1 MFLRTLLLPDSLF
14 SKKSTDKGKT
24 KMNTTLKTT
33 RPKLASPWIYFLA
46 TYIWS
51 GIFGGLAILL
61 DLSMET
67 AAGLGLVLLAA
78 VAPMVTGIAF
88 TYLTRDQEGRRDYW
102 KRVISFKRIP
112 ARWYLVIFLFVP
124 ILNGLAALLDVLT
137 GGTGATWGEA
147 ALNFL
152 TNPASIIPSILFA
165 TLFPFIEELGW
176 RGYVLDRLQEKYSA
190 LASSLILGIVWSLW
204 HLPTFFVRD
213 SYQASLGIG
222 TPAFWLF
229 FAGIVPLT
237 FAFTWIYNNTNRST
251 LAVILFHAMVNFT
264 GELLT
269 LSERADTYSILLWFV
284 AAIGITAIWSA
295 KTFTLRKEA
304 YS

>member
-1 MFLRTLLLPDSLF
+1 
-14 SKKSTDKGKT
+14 
-24 KMNTTLKTT
+24 MNENLKTT
-33 RPKLASPWIYFLA
+33 HPALASPWIYFLA

-51 GIFGGLAILL
+51 GIFGGLAILMN
-61 DLSMET
+61 LSMET
-67 AAGLGLVLLAA
+67 PAGLVLVLLAA
-78 VAPMVTGIAF
+78 LGPMVMGIAF
-88 TYLTRDQEGRRDYW
+88 TYLTRDNAGRRDYW
-102 KRVISFKRIP
+102 KRLVDFRRIP

-152 TNPASIIPSILFA
+152 TNPSSIILSILFA

-176 RGYVLDRLQEKYSA
+176 RGYVLDRLQEKRSA
-190 LASSLILGIVWSLW
+190 LVSSLILGVVWSLW

-222 TPAFWLF
+222 TPAFWWF
-229 FAGIVPLT
+229 FAGIIPLT
-237 FAFTWIYNNTNRST
+237 FVFTWIYNNTNRST

-264 GELLT
+264 GELFTLT
-269 LSERADTYSILLWFV
+269 ERADTYSILLWFV
-284 AAIGITAIWSA
+284 VAIGIMVIWSVKA
-295 KTFTLRKEA
+295 FTHQKVA

>member
-1 MFLRTLLLPDSLF
+1 
-14 SKKSTDKGKT
+14 
-24 KMNTTLKTT
+24 MNTTLKTT

-51 GIFGGLAILL
+51 GIFGGLAILMNV
-61 DLSMET
+61 SMET
-67 AAGLGLVLLAA
+67 AGGLVLVLLAA
-78 VAPMVTGIAF
+78 IAPMVTGIAF

-102 KRVISFKRIP
+102 KRVVDFKRIP
-112 ARWYLVIFLFVP
+112 VKWYLVIFLFVP

-152 TNPASIIPSILFA
+152 TNPSSIILSILFA
-165 TLFPFIEELGW
+165 SLFPFIEELGW
-176 RGYVLDRLQEKYSA
+176 RGYVLDRLQEKNSA
-190 LASSLILGIVWSLW
+190 LISSLILGIVWSVW

-237 FAFTWIYNNTNRST
+237 FVFTWIYNNTNRST
-251 LAVILFHAMVNFT
+251 LAVILFHSMVNFT

-269 LSERADTYSILLWFV
+269 LSERADTFSILLWFV
-284 AAIGITAIWSA
+284 AAIGITVIWSS
-295 KTFTLRKEA
+295 KTFTVRKEA